1 MLINI
6 GGSADWPGPVPTAG
20 DVAVVTVVPGYYDV
34 FSTFVFK
41 KP

>member
-6 GGSADWPGPVPTAG
+6 GGSADCSGPVPTAG
-20 DVAVVTVVPGYYDV
+20 DVAVITGPSYYDV

>member
-6 GGSADWPGPVPTAG
+6 GGSADCSGPVPTAG
-20 DVAVVTVVPGYYDV
+20 DVAVITVGPGYYDV
-34 FSTFVFK
+34 FTTFLFK